1 MQVTYNGHA
10 LYRYAGDHAPGE
22 IKCQAVVEYGGGWF
36 VVDAQ
41 GNEVTAP

>member
-1 MQVTYNGHA
+1 VAYNSHA
-10 LYRYAGDHAPGE
+10 LYLYVGDRSPGE

-41 GNEVTAP
+41 GNKITTP